1 MKPHVTFILLTIA
14 AVLMVFVVG
23 FERHLESSRE
33 VEASSRLLIPLDVDA
48 LKRIRIRNAVGEV
61 SIDRKDYGWKLM
73 NPIDDHADPESVAK
87 LADRLAHLAIRETI
101 RRDELGA
108 DGIRL
113 SQLGLSQSQAIE
125 VKLEFDDGRDSV
137 TFHFGAAA
145 ALQGTLYAR
154 MPRSATRQDVYVVD
168 GDFREWIADPGATL
182 RDRRLFRRHPGEIQ
196 SYSIGTEN
204 GVMELEREPDAPRWF
219 VQQPLKARANDDIA
233 YSILADLSKLKVV
246 EFLDPR
252 AAATAG
258 LSGGIGP
265 NSAVFQLRPQGGKPF
280 TIKLREEP
288 AQDGS
293 PSLLATISGR
303 DAVFRIEDD
312 LVSRLP
318 KTINQVRYPY
328 LADVNS
334 PAVARIEIESPLDT
348 VDLRR
353 LPENPKE
360 WRLIR
365 GSQNFRANKDRVDR
379 LLGALNSE
387 TIVDYVSDA
396 ASQLEEFGLHR
407 PLASISVTTSSVD
420 AVELEGYRA
429 KVAEAQQAGKDPDK
443 VPKPKIEVKRRTLRF
458 GRKDALFLNA
468 KFDDEP
474 FVYAIDPAFL
484 SINVPTHPLDWRGLD
499 LIGFDLYSVKE
510 IAIAEV
516 AAPPLRLFYDYLHGK
531 WSGILGEHRID
542 EAIERRLAER
552 LAAHLGSLRARQ
564 WLTQS
569 RHEAYRALSSPSL
582 QVRIKLQKPSV
593 GDAEPNPV
601 GFAAFKLAP
610 ATISGSR
617 VVNYF
622 GQFEGH
628 PDVFLLDAANY
639 DRIVAPVWRQ
649 KADDEQ

>member
-1 MKPHVTFILLTIA
+1 MKPHVTVILLTIA
-14 AVLMVFVVG
+14 AVLTVFVVG
-23 FERHLESSRE
+23 FERHLDSSRE
-33 VEASSRLLIPLDVDA
+33 VEASSRLLIPLEVDA

-73 NPIDDHADPESVAK
+73 SPVDDHADPESIAK

-101 RRDELGA
+101 RREELGA

-113 SQLGLSQSQAIE
+113 SQLGLSESQAIE
-125 VKLEFDDGRDSV
+125 VKLEFDDGRESV

-154 MPRSATRQDVYVVD
+154 MPRSAARQDVYVVD
-168 GDFREWIADPGATL
+168 GDFRDWIADPGATL
-182 RDRRLFRRHPGEIQ
+182 RDRRLFRLHPGEIQ
-196 SYSIGTEN
+196 SYRITTEN
-204 GVMELEREPDAPRWF
+204 GVIELEREPDAPRWF

-233 YSILADLSKLKVV
+233 YSILDDLSKLKII

-252 AAATAG
+252 AAATTG

-265 NSAVFQLRPQGGKPF
+265 NSAVFALQPQGGKPF
-280 TIKLREEP
+280 TVKLREES
-288 AQDGS
+288 AQKGT
-293 PSLLATISGR
+293 LLATISGR
-303 DAVFRIEDD
+303 DAIFRIKND

-353 LPENPKE
+353 LPENPQE

-365 GSQNFRANKDRVDR
+365 GSQNFRANKDKIDR

-387 TIVDYVSDA
+387 NIVDYRSDS

-420 AVELEGYRA
+420 AAALEGYRA

-443 VPKPKIEVKRRTLRF
+443 VPKPKIEVTRRTLRF
-458 GRKDALFLNA
+458 GRNDDLFLNA

-499 LIGFDLYSVKE
+499 LIGFDLYSVRE

-531 WSGILGEHRID
+531 WTGILGEHRID
-542 EAIERRLAER
+542 DAIESRMAER

-593 GDAEPNPV
+593 GNAEPNPV

-610 ATISGSR
+610 ATISGTR

-628 PDVFLLDAANY
+628 PDVFLLDAVNY

-649 KADDEQ
+649 KASDKE